1 MNDGKLSIGHK
12 IYFFGGLERLLTA
25 VDKIEI
31 TPRQTLSIWEE

>member
-12 IYFFGGLERLLTA
+12 IFFFGGLERQRLLRA

-31 TPRQTLSIWEE
+31 TPRQTLSI